1 MMLQLSDEWNH
12 QEVVWAF
19 GLRWYALLEANEKA
33 QANRIIKELDAHS
46 WVLSGEQIC
55 SVGLSNQRIR
65 RQKQPVYIAAAA
77 FFAYLNARQ
86 KVAAIIRLPTGQ
98 FWFVAAQQGR
108 VLVRGDHCFNDLEQ
122 AQAFMSSVLADNPK
136 LGCLHAHAAYIE
148 WDKLIAQPTPA
159 DCIEKTRLRPRQRIN
174 TRWLVGG
181 VVLGLLLVFYYVW
194 VGWAAKQT
202 LKSIEAKTEQSIDFL
217 QPVLNL
223 HPRATLQPLL
233 EFLYQLP
240 AQSMGWVLRHAECQ
254 LSLEEK
260 GWRCLA
266 DYHNASGA
274 ADIEEFLFQ
283 QQWEELAQVVNLDAI
298 QISFPL
304 QSLLLEPWEPPTRV
318 TKLQFLSYLHK
329 QQAAF
334 SQLHY
339 QPRQQLLS
347 EWQGRTALQ
356 IYGPLRSAHL
366 LYEAPVH
373 IQWYRARLDLN
384 QQVQPSLKHSQLA
397 LTLEGAVE
405 DAQLH

>member
-1 MMLQLSDEWNH
+1 
-12 QEVVWAF
+12 
-19 GLRWYALLEANEKA
+19 LL
-33 QANRIIKELDAHS
+33 
-46 WVLSGEQIC
+46 
-55 SVGLSNQRIR
+55 
-65 RQKQPVYIAAAA
+65 
-77 FFAYLNARQ
+77 
-86 KVAAIIRLPTGQ
+86 
-98 FWFVAAQQGR
+98 
-108 VLVRGDHCFNDLEQ
+108 
-122 AQAFMSSVLADNPK
+122 
-136 LGCLHAHAAYIE
+136 
-148 WDKLIAQPTPA
+148 
-159 DCIEKTRLRPRQRIN
+159 
-174 TRWLVGG
+174 GG
-181 VVLGLLLVFYYVW
+181 VVLGLLLVFYYGW

-202 LKSIEAKTEQSIDFL
+202 LKPIEAKTEQSIDFL

-223 HPRATLQPLL
+223 HPRSTLQPLL

-240 AQSMGWVLRHAECQ
+240 AQSMGWGLRHVECQ

-274 ADIEEFLFQ
+274 VDIEEFLFQ

-304 QSLLLEPWEPPTRV
+304 QSLLPEPWEPPTRV

-339 QPRQQLLS
+339 QPRQHLLS
-347 EWQGRTALQ
+347 EWQSRTALQ

-384 QQVQPSLKHSQLA
+384 QQVQPSLKHSQLG
-397 LTLEGAVE
+397 LTLEGAVD